1 MYLKIKQLYLRFIET
16 NLTYMA
22 DINRLKVVL
31 AEKKRTGKW
40 LADSLGKDTATI
52 SKWCTNTAQPSLET
66 LLAISELLEMNIQD
80 LLWPTS
86 VGNN

>member
-1 MYLKIKQLYLRFIET
+1 LKIKQLYLRFIET

-40 LADSLGKDTATI
+40 LADSLCKDTATI